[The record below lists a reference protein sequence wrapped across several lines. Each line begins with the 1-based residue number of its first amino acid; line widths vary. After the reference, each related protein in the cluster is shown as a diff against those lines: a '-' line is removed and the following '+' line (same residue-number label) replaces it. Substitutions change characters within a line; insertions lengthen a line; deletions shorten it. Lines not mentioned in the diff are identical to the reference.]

1 MTIDKKLCAPK
12 FGGFVK
18 KRLPVVIASSLLA
31 PALVWADASLEE
43 VVVTATKRETN
54 LQDVPIAV
62 QALTNEK
69 LEQQNINNF
78 SDYINFMPAVSFQ
91 STRPGVSQVYMRGI
105 SSGGDGN
112 HSGSQPSVAVY
123 LDEQPVTTINQV
135 LDVHVYD
142 VARIETLSGPQGTL
156 FGSSAQAGT
165 LRIITNQPTTES
177 FEAAMD
183 VGVNSTKNGGVGN
196 SVEGFVNLPINER
209 AALRVV
215 GWRQED
221 AGYID
226 SVAGSRTYAASGI
239 TVTNDQYVEKD
250 FNDSVTEGMRAQ
262 LKVDLNDNWT
272 ANLGVNTQQQETNGV
287 FDHDPEDVGDLEVVR
302 FGPDKYEE
310 SWTQSSLTLTGS
322 VGGLEV
328 TYAGAHL
335 DRDSDWA
342 SDYSAYAE
350 YLENLYADYGYDC
363 LYYNSMGGCA
373 DPTQYIDDNSKY
385 RRTSH
390 ELRVQSDQENRLRWI
405 AGAFYQEQVHDFDMR
420 WQVPELSTDDSVI
433 ENGHVVWQTAQVRKD
448 TDRALFGEV
457 SYDLTEKLTGMVGIR
472 HFDLENSLVGFA
484 GTLGRCT
491 DFPCVDYPN
500 VDAVTDDKGET
511 YKVNL
516 SYALNDDVM
525 LYTTYSEGYRPGGVN
540 RAQVGVVSPAYSPD
554 WVYNYEFGW
563 KATLLDNRMRFNGS
577 IYRVDWEN
585 FQYAY
590 LDYQV
595 SPLTLITNVGQSR
608 TNGMEFDLT
617 YAASEQLLLSLSG
630 SFNAAE
636 LQDDYYQTDDDRLE
650 GIVSAPTGTAMPFVP
665 ETQLSATAR
674 YEMELGSMP
683 AYVQMAWSHTD
694 DSWNSLDVSL
704 RQKQAAYDL
713 VNMSAG
719 LSGEQWSA
727 DMFVS
732 NLTDE
737 RAEIYRNEN
746 DYDARITT
754 NRPRSIGVRLGYR
767 F

>member
-1 MTIDKKLCAPK
+1 MTIDKKTHAPTP
-12 FGGFVK
+12 GGFIK
-18 KRLPVVIASSLLA
+18 KRLPAVIATSLLA

-43 VVVTATKRETN
+43 VVVTATKRESN

-62 QALTNEK
+62 QALTNET

-78 SDYINFMPAVSFQ
+78 NDYVNFMPAVSFQ
-91 STRPGVSQVYMRGI
+91 STRPGIAQVYMRGI

-165 LRIITNQPTTES
+165 LRIITNQPSTEG
-177 FEAAMD
+177 FDAGFD
-183 VGVNSTKNGGVGN
+183 VGLDTTKDGGMGN
-196 SVEGFVNLPINER
+196 TTEGFVNLPINER
-209 AALRVV
+209 AAVRVV
-215 GWRQED
+215 GWRQEQ

-226 SVAGSRTYAASGI
+226 NVAGSRTYAASGI
-239 TVTNDQYVEKD
+239 TVDNDEYVEED
-250 FNDSVTEGMRAQ
+250 FNDSLTEGLRAQ
-262 LKVDLNDNWT
+262 LKVDLNDNWS
-272 ANLGVNTQQQETNGV
+272 ANLGVNTQQQETSGV
-287 FDHDPEDVGDLEVVR
+287 YDHDPEEVGDLEVVR
-302 FGPDKYEE
+302 FGPDDYEE
-310 SWTQSSLTLTGS
+310 RWTQSSLTVQGS

-328 TYAGAHL
+328 VYAGAHL
-335 DRDSDWA
+335 DRDSDWS

-350 YLENLYADYGYDC
+350 YLENLYADYGYSC
-363 LYYNSMGGCA
+363 LYYNDMGGCA
-373 DPTQYIDDNSKY
+373 DPTQSIDERNKF
-385 RRTSH
+385 RRISH
-390 ELRVQSDQENRLRWI
+390 ELRVQSDQESRLRWI
-405 AGAFYQEQVHDFDMR
+405 AGAFYQEQEHDFDLR
-420 WQVPELSTDDSVI
+420 WQVPDLNPADSVI
-433 ENGHVVWQTAQVRKD
+433 ENDRVVWQTAQLRKD

-457 SYDLTEKLTGMVGIR
+457 SYDLTEQLTAMVGIR
-472 HFDLENSLVGFA
+472 HFELENSLVGFA
-484 GTLGRCT
+484 GSLGYCT
-491 DFPCVDYPN
+491 DFPCSAYPN
-500 VDAVTDDKGET
+500 VDGVTEDEGET
-511 YKVNL
+511 YKLNL
-516 SYALNDDVM
+516 SYALNDDIM
-525 LYTTYSEGYRPGGVN
+525 LYTTYSEGYRAGGVN
-540 RAQVGVVSPAYSPD
+540 RAQVGEVAPAYSPD

-630 SFNAAE
+630 SFNRAE
-636 LQDDYYQTDDDRLE
+636 LQDDYYQTDDDRAAGL
-650 GIVSAPTGTAMPFVP
+650 ISAPTGTAMPFVP
-665 ETQLSATAR
+665 ETQLTASAR
-674 YEMELGSMP
+674 YEMNLGALP
-683 AYVQMAWSHTD
+683 AYMQLAWSHTD
-694 DSWNSLDVSL
+694 DSWNSLDIGL
-704 RQKQAAYDL
+704 RQNQAAYDL
-713 VNMSAG
+713 LNLSAG

-727 DMFVS
+727 DLFVN

-754 NRPRSIGVRLGYR
+754 NRPRNIGVRVGYR